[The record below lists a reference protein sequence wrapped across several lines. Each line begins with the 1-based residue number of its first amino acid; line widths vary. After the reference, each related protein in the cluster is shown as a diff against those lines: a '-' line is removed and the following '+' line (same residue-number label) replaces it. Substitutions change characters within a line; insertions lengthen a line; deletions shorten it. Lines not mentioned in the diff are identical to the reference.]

1 MICRV
6 VIPVNGVKRNRDGSV
21 ALKKRFKVNSK
32 VNGNYVKHGLL
43 PENSVILFMT
53 KEGYLIPPHCLMEEQ
68 NINTESNFDDVKEVK
83 ESEYLNNDK
92 INEIKNKGILD
103 VKSVVKN
110 SKLTSKYTIQGAIG
124 GGLVMLIFAMYK
136 GKSKLLF
143 STLGLVGGGF
153 LGNLYK
159 KHIA

>member
-53 KEGYLIPPHCLMEEQ
+53 KE
-68 NINTESNFDDVKEVK
+68 
-83 ESEYLNNDK
+83 
-92 INEIKNKGILD
+92 
-103 VKSVVKN
+103 
-110 SKLTSKYTIQGAIG
+110 
-124 GGLVMLIFAMYK
+124 
-136 GKSKLLF
+136 
-143 STLGLVGGGF
+143 
-153 LGNLYK
+153 
-159 KHIA
+159 